1 MQGQLICRRLGW
13 FRPAIALAAL
23 SLCAATQ
30 ADGPIR
36 YQCSTTLAFGP
47 SRCPGTIAPIQ
58 DNSTVEIDL
67 ERNLWK
73 SDQMAG
79 QIEAAGPVITLK
91 KWGGGMEGRD
101 VTIDRGSGAFNFHF
115 QSGCLVEN
123 QTGNCQPAP

>member
-1 MQGQLICRRLGW
+1 MRGQLFSCRPGL
-13 FRPAIALAAL
+13 FQAVIALAAL
-23 SLCAATQ
+23 SLCAASQ

-47 SRCPGTIAPIQ
+47 SRCPGTIAPTQ

-101 VTIDRGSGAFNFHF
+101 ATIDRGSGAFNFHF